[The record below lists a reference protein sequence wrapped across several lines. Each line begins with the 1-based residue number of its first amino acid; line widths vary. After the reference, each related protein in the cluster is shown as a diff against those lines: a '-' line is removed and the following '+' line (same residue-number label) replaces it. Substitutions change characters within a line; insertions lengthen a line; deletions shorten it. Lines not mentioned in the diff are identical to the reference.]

1 MAHTHEHCNCS
12 HGGEPPQDVSEN
24 PQVAASQELD
34 AAGRSL
40 TSALRVS
47 FSILKVIM
55 VLLVFLFAI
64 SGVFRV
70 QPDEEAMVLQF
81 GRFSGEGESRVLH
94 PGLHFAFPEPISEVI
109 RIPVQRVQTLDVES
123 FWYFETEQEKLA
135 RNNPQMVVTG
145 PLNPL
150 RDGYCLTR
158 NDTETGLAGTD
169 YNIVHSRWTVTY
181 KIKSPVDFFESMY
194 IRLRNPGEDFLEAA
208 AETVTPM
215 LNSLASNAVVATMV
229 KYSIDDAVRSKA
241 DIAVE
246 VKNTLQ
252 RKLDEI
258 GSGIIIDAVRADR
271 IVWPRQV
278 DEAFQASN
286 RARQESE
293 QARIDASSFKD
304 RVLAD
309 TGGPNAEK
317 VLDTITQGNLTQQEQ
332 EEQVAQLA
340 GQTQTLIS
348 ESRAYRTRVV
358 EEAKANAEY
367 LKNLLPEYRKRPEL
381 VLQKIYQ
388 DAVQEVLAGA
398 DEKIFVQPSPGG
410 KSREIRV
417 LINRDPQIKRT
428 QSAGPG
434 GPSR

>member
-1 MAHTHEHCNCS
+1 MAHNHKHCKCS
-12 HGGEPPQDVSEN
+12 HAGDPPQDVSGN
-24 PQVAASQELD
+24 RQVAASQELD
-34 AAGRSL
+34 AAGQSL

-47 FSILKVIM
+47 FAILKVIM
-55 VLLVFLFAI
+55 ALLVLLFAG

-81 GRFSGEGESRVLH
+81 GRFSGEGESRVLR
-94 PGLHFAFPEPISEVI
+94 PGLHFAFPEPISEVV
-109 RIPVQRVQTLDVES
+109 RIPVQRVLTLDVES

-135 RNNPQMVVTG
+135 RTAPEMVTG

-194 IRLRNPGEDFLEAA
+194 IRPRNPGEDFLEAA
-208 AETVTPM
+208 VETVSPM
-215 LNSLASNAVVATMV
+215 LNSLASNAVVSTMV

-258 GSGIIIDAVRADR
+258 ASGIIIDAVRADR

-309 TGGPNAEK
+309 TGGPSAET
-317 VLDTITQGNLTQQEQ
+317 VLDKITQGNLTQQEQ

-417 LINRDPQIKRT
+417 LINRDPQIKP
-428 QSAGPG
+428 SKPAGPG

>member
-1 MAHTHEHCNCS
+1 MAHHHKNGS
-12 HGGEPPQDVSEN
+12 HAPGGDVPQGVPQN
-24 PQVAASQELD
+24 PQVSASEELD
-34 AAGRSL
+34 AAGQSL

-47 FSILKVIM
+47 FAILKVIM
-55 VLLVFLFAI
+55 VLLVILFAF
-64 SGVFRV
+64 SGIFRV

-81 GRFSGEGESRVLH
+81 GQFRGEGESRVLH
-94 PGLHFAFPEPISEVI
+94 PGLKFAFPEPISEVI
-109 RIPVQRVQTLDVES
+109 RIPVQRVLTLNVES

-135 RNNPQMVVTG
+135 RNRSPMMVSG

-181 KIKSPVDFFESMY
+181 KIKSPVDFFEAMY
-194 IRLRNPGEDFLEAA
+194 MRPQNPGEDFLEAA
-208 AETVTPM
+208 AETVSPI

-229 KYSIDDAVRSKA
+229 RYSIDDAVRSKA
-241 DIAVE
+241 DIAVD

-258 GSGIIIDAVRADR
+258 RSGIVIDAVRADR

-304 RVLAD
+304 KVLAD

-317 VLDTITQGNLTQQEQ
+317 VLDKITRENLTQEEQ
-332 EEQVAQLA
+332 EEQVALLA

-388 DAVQEVLAGA
+388 DAVEEVLAGA
-398 DEKIFVQPSPGG
+398 DEKIFVQPSEGG

-417 LINRDPQIKRT
+417 LINRDPRIKRT
-428 QSAGPG
+428 KPAGSG
-434 GPSR
+434 GPSQ